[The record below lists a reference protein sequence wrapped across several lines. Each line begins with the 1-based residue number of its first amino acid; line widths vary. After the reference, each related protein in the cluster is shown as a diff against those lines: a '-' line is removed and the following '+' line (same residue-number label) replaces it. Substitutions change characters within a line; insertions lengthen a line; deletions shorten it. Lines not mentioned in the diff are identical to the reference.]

1 MNEEYLFGDKTGTV
15 CLPFRL
21 QAIAQM
27 VPPCDVIFDI
37 GTDHALVP
45 IWLIQNNRCQKAVAA
60 DVRPGPLDRAQKN
73 INRYQAQARV
83 QTILTDGLTG
93 LSPGQDDVVILA
105 GLGGHEI
112 MRIIGKTPAPC
123 STLVIQAMKSLPELR
138 SFLYQKGYRIQEERL
153 VFEKRHF
160 YPILHVQWD
169 GIPETLDGLKAWVG
183 PVLLEKKP
191 PLLAEYLSHLR
202 RQMLRQVR
210 GNPALADIIDEV
222 GTTLEALMEEKQD
235 ESIEKG

>member
-1 MNEEYLFGDKTGTV
+1 
-15 CLPFRL
+15 
-21 QAIAQM
+21 
-27 VPPCDVIFDI
+27 
-37 GTDHALVP
+37 
-45 IWLIQNNRCQKAVAA
+45 
-60 DVRPGPLDRAQKN
+60 
-73 INRYQAQARV
+73 
-83 QTILTDGLTG
+83 
-93 LSPGQDDVVILA
+93 
-105 GLGGHEI
+105 
-112 MRIIGKTPAPC
+112 
-123 STLVIQAMKSLPELR
+123 VIQAMKSLPELR

-160 YPILHVQWD
+160 YPILHVKWD

-191 PLLAEYLSHLR
+191 PLLVEYLSHLR